1 LLPLSD
7 PSAGPSLPC
16 RRRPWWPT
24 TGGWRVWLLVF
35 LIVARSFFLLAN
47 KSAYGSGSS
56 SGCFPPCTLD
66 HGDDDGAR
74 ICGNEGGGVY
84 AFAALPDPWRQS
96 DSSAAAPYSL
106 PHFLSNNLVA
116 GRVPPL
122 YVCYAT
128 AMVAGAKL
136 ARGGFM
142 ASAFLCGSD
151 LVDSV
156 SSSPIFCHRGDGQF
170 GEDDADSSSRS
181 VLRGSQATEIPRS
194 SSAVR
199 RIGFLLLL
207 LHSQADHGGLAR
219 DWTPASTCG
228 DGGVGDIIELIYDG
242 GKTASA
248 TLCRQ
253 GGDIQTSTVEAFH
266 LRCGCSKLP
275 GHEVMRSPWLGSG
288 PRRQINVGRGLP
300 SSWPLFLGGNAWRTP
315 AKCGGGTDGLDCFRS
330 SSSRVLCVKSR
341 VLSSNSRF
349 PRARD
354 ARTFVEIVPATLQ

>member
-1 LLPLSD
+1 
-7 PSAGPSLPC
+7 
-16 RRRPWWPT
+16 
-24 TGGWRVWLLVF
+24 
-35 LIVARSFFLLAN
+35 
-47 KSAYGSGSS
+47 
-56 SGCFPPCTLD
+56 
-66 HGDDDGAR
+66 
-74 ICGNEGGGVY
+74 
-84 AFAALPDPWRQS
+84 
-96 DSSAAAPYSL
+96 
-106 PHFLSNNLVA
+106 
-116 GRVPPL
+116 
-122 YVCYAT
+122 
-128 AMVAGAKL
+128 
-136 ARGGFM
+136 
-142 ASAFLCGSD
+142 
-151 LVDSV
+151 
-156 SSSPIFCHRGDGQF
+156 
-170 GEDDADSSSRS
+170 
-181 VLRGSQATEIPRS
+181 
-194 SSAVR
+194 
-199 RIGFLLLL
+199 L
-207 LHSQADHGGLAR
+207 LHSQASHGGLAR

-315 AKCGGGTDGLDCFRS
+315 AKCGGGTEGLDCFRS